1 MECVYIEYCYFNL
14 SKRSKCFFYCFIFL
28 LHNNS
33 GGKFYTFYSIYFYLF
48 FLHKKH
54 IKSLFQTHP
63 ALCASSHQSVDH
75 KLPDRQE
82 ATVEVGETSSTWT
95 IPTSGGLSVKLQKLI
110 INDSAYIREVGPL
123 VWSEQQR
130 QLRKLNPCQVLLIQ
144 LYSAIIQSVLCKSS
158 QSGLDQPLNRTG
170 RDYNKQSGL

>member
-33 GGKFYTFYSIYFYLF
+33 GGNSLLFTPSIYL

-130 QLRKLNPCQVLLIQ
+130 QLRKFNPCQVLLIQ

-158 QSGLDQPLNRTG
+158 QSGLDQSLNRTG